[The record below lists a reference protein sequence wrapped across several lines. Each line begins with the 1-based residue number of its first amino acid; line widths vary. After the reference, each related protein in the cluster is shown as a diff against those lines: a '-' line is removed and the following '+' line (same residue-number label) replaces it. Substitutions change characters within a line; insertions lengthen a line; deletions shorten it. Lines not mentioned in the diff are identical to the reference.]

1 MLFRSTV
8 NKIACVTGASS
19 GIGFAAAKEL
29 ASLGYDIIAVARRMD
44 RLQALE
50 KELKENPKTQHCR
63 VYLAA
68 VDVRNLNEVRSF
80 FLALPTDW
88 QAIDVLVNNA
98 GLAKGLSKFYEG
110 DTDHWDQMIDTNIKG
125 LLYMSRTLSPGM
137 IERGRGHIINI
148 GSIAGKEV
156 YDNGNVYCGTK
167 FAVDAITKSMRLELA
182 LHDVKVTGIHPGA
195 VETEFS
201 IVRFDGD
208 TNRAKAVYQGYE
220 NLVAE
225 DIADAIGYVVSR
237 KPHVNVNDMVVMPMA
252 QAVAGVI
259 IRKNG

>member
-1 MLFRSTV
+1 MNQTV

-29 ASLGYDIIAVARRMD
+29 ASLGYNIIAVARRMD

-80 FLALPTDW
+80 FLALPKDW

-182 LHDVKVTGIHPGA
+182 VHDVKVTGIHPGA

-225 DIADAIGYVVSR
+225 DIADAIGYVVTR

>member
-1 MLFRSTV
+1 
-8 NKIACVTGASS
+8 
-19 GIGFAAAKEL
+19 
-29 ASLGYDIIAVARRMD
+29 
-44 RLQALE
+44 
-50 KELKENPKTQHCR
+50 
-63 VYLAA
+63 
-68 VDVRNLNEVRSF
+68 
-80 FLALPTDW
+80 
-88 QAIDVLVNNA
+88 
-98 GLAKGLSKFYEG
+98 
-110 DTDHWDQMIDTNIKG
+110 MIDTNVKG
-125 LLYMSRTLSPGM
+125 LLYVSRTVTPGM
-137 IERGRGHIINI
+137 ISRGKGHVINI

-182 LHDVKVTGIHPGA
+182 VHDVKVTGIHPGA

-208 TNRAKAVYQGYE
+208 EDRAKTVYKGYE

-225 DIADAIGYVVSR
+225 DIADAIGYVVTR

-259 IRKNG
+259 IRK

>member
-1 MLFRSTV
+1 
-8 NKIACVTGASS
+8 
-19 GIGFAAAKEL
+19 
-29 ASLGYDIIAVARRMD
+29 
-44 RLQALE
+44 
-50 KELKENPKTQHCR
+50 
-63 VYLAA
+63 
-68 VDVRNLNEVRSF
+68 
-80 FLALPTDW
+80 
-88 QAIDVLVNNA
+88 
-98 GLAKGLSKFYEG
+98 
-110 DTDHWDQMIDTNIKG
+110 
-125 LLYMSRTLSPGM
+125 M

-182 LHDVKVTGIHPGA
+182 VHDVKVTGIHPGA

-225 DIADAIGYVVSR
+225 DIADAIGYVVTR

>member
-1 MLFRSTV
+1 MSKKVAYVTGGMGGIGTAICQRLHKEGFKVIAGCGPTRDYQKWLDEQKALGFTFYASVGNVAEWDSTV
-8 NKIACVTGASS
+8 EAFSK
-19 GIGFAAAKEL
+19 AKAEHGPI
-29 ASLGYDIIAVARRMD
+29 S
-44 RLQALE
+44 
-50 KELKENPKTQHCR
+50 
-63 VYLAA
+63 
-68 VDVRNLNEVRSF
+68 
-80 FLALPTDW
+80 
-88 QAIDVLVNNA
+88 VLVNNA
-98 GLAKGLSKFYEG
+98 GLAKGLSKFYDG

-125 LLYMSRTLSPGM
+125 LLYVSRTVTPGM
-137 IERGRGHIINI
+137 ISRGKGHIINI

-182 LHDVKVTGIHPGA
+182 VHDVKVTGIHPGA

-208 TNRAKAVYQGYE
+208 QDKAKTVYKGFE
-220 NLVAE
+220 NLIAE
-225 DIADAIGYVVSR
+225 DIAEAIGFVVTR

-259 IRKNG
+259 IRK